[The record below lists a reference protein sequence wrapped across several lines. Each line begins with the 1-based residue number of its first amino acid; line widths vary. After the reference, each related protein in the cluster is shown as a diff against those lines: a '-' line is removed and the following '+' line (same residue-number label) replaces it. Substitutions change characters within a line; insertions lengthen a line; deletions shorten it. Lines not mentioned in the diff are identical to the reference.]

1 MKEMRSYIFQLCF
14 KQWSNKVVF
23 LSALNPKAGF
33 WSGESFLKD
42 PLDLKS
48 EDETKLVA
56 IKFEAMQ
63 ILFFAAVVA

>member
-1 MKEMRSYIFQLCF
+1 MRSYIFRLCF

-23 LSALNPKAGF
+23 LSVNPKTDV

-42 PLDLKS
+42 SLDLKS

-56 IKFEAMQ
+56 IISLKQRKFS
-63 ILFFAAVVA
+63 FFAAVVT